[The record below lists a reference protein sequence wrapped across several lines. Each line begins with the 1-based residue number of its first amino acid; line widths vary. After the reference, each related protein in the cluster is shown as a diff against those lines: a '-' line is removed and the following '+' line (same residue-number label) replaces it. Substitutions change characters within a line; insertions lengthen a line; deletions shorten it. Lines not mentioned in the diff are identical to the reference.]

1 MKQKTKMERWKQGM
15 RDITQLQQI
24 GVQLLF
30 TRIILIGIALG
41 FIATIINYKISWW
54 LSIILA
60 GAFGNT
66 FVQYIALKQ
75 KQKLFKELEDV
86 AV

>member
-1 MKQKTKMERWKQGM
+1 MKQKTKMQRWKQGIE
-15 RDITQLQQI
+15 DITQLQQI

-30 TRIILIGIALG
+30 TRIILIDIVLG
-41 FIATIINYKISWW
+41 FIATIINYKTAWW

-66 FVQYIALKQ
+66 FIQYIALK
-75 KQKLFKELEDV
+75 
-86 AV
+86 

>member
-1 MKQKTKMERWKQGM
+1 MKQKTKMQRWKQGIE
-15 RDITQLQQI
+15 DITQLQQI

-41 FIATIINYKISWW
+41 FMATIINYKTAWW

-66 FVQYIALKQ
+66 FIQYIALKQ